1 MSCISTVFAAIFKRL
16 MILSATLASTLLL
29 QSCAV
34 SYGAKPWEREYL
46 ADRQMLID
54 PASLEQ
60 RNLEHIYFS
69 REGSTGG
76 WGVGGGGCGCN

>member
-1 MSCISTVFAAIFKRL
+1 MTHWSALLRKRVKLFSVIFSS
-16 MILSATLASTLLL
+16 MFFL

-54 PASLEQ
+54 PAALEQ
-60 RNLEHIYFS
+60 RNLEHIFFS
-69 REGSTGG
+69 REGATGG